1 MDIEAITW
9 FARVVDCGSF
19 AAAARQLQQP
29 ASTVSRRVA
38 RLEESL
44 GNKLLSRT
52 TRSIALT
59 DEGEQLIGYARNLV
73 ALQQQVEDWRDSRQ
87 NIPTGT
93 LRITSP
99 SGFSQGPLATW
110 MINFRQRYPQVKTE
124 LIHSNEYLDF
134 QQHRLDIAFRQGPL
148 PSTSLVAKRILG
160 IQWGVFASPEWAQRY
175 SAIKT
180 PEDLNHAPVIA
191 IGVRGQTLPWRFNNQ
206 NCTPQ
211 SVEMMFEDSNQCLQ
225 AAVAGIGCTYAA
237 RYDALPLVNE
247 GKLVELLADARADAA
262 DFYMVMQS
270 REHRPLKSTVFIE
283 HIEKEIADFGQPEG
297 IVW

>member
-9 FARVVDCGSF
+9 FARVVDSGSF

-38 RLEESL
+38 RLEDSL

-59 DEGEQLIGYARNLV
+59 DEGEQLIGYARHLV

-110 MINFRQRYPQVKTE
+110 MINF
-124 LIHSNEYLDF
+124 
-134 QQHRLDIAFRQGPL
+134 
-148 PSTSLVAKRILG
+148 
-160 IQWGVFASPEWAQRY
+160 
-175 SAIKT
+175 
-180 PEDLNHAPVIA
+180 
-191 IGVRGQTLPWRFNNQ
+191 
-206 NCTPQ
+206 
-211 SVEMMFEDSNQCLQ
+211 
-225 AAVAGIGCTYAA
+225 
-237 RYDALPLVNE
+237 
-247 GKLVELLADARADAA
+247 
-262 DFYMVMQS
+262 
-270 REHRPLKSTVFIE
+270 
-283 HIEKEIADFGQPEG
+283 
-297 IVW
+297 